1 MLPKTS
7 NLSFYLGLNFTRSSK
22 RYGEPKKLKTDKF
35 QARNDDFDP
44 PGSDVFVSCD
54 LQ

>member
-1 MLPKTS
+1 MLPKMS
-7 NLSFYLGLNFTRSSK
+7 NLSFELVWNFAGSSK
-22 RYGEPKKLKTDKF
+22 RSGDLRKLKTDQF
-35 QARNDDFDP
+35 LARNDDFDP

>member
-7 NLSFYLGLNFTRSSK
+7 NLSFESGWNFAGSAKRSW
-22 RYGEPKKLKTDKF
+22 EPKKLKTDQF

-44 PGSDVFVSCD
+44 PGLDVFVSCD

>member
-7 NLSFYLGLNFTRSSK
+7 NLSFDLGWNFTRSSK
-22 RYGEPKKLKTDKF
+22 RYGDLKKLKTDQF
-35 QARNDDFDP
+35 QGRNDDFDHP
-44 PGSDVFVSCD
+44 RSDVFVSCD

>member
-7 NLSFYLGLNFTRSSK
+7 NLSFDLGWNFTRSSK

-35 QARNDDFDP
+35 RARNDDFDP

>member
-7 NLSFYLGLNFTRSSK
+7 NLSFESGWNFTQSSK
-22 RYGEPKKLKTDKF
+22 RSGEPKKLKTDQF
-35 QARNDDFDP
+35 QARNDDFDH

>member
-7 NLSFYLGLNFTRSSK
+7 NLSFDLGWNFTRSSK
-22 RYGEPKKLKTDKF
+22 RYGDLKKLKTDQF

>member
-7 NLSFYLGLNFTRSSK
+7 NLSFQSGWNFAGSAKRSW
-22 RYGEPKKLKTDKF
+22 EPKKLKTDQF